1 MRSPVSRRESVLLE
15 IPVCS
20 ASVVSVSSRRSRR
33 RRSRGPTCASTS
45 GIARL
50 GHAATLPAF
59 PGNGNEPFP
68 RRRSRWTLKRMDT
81 EPETYE
87 VAIVGGGA
95 AGLSAALVLGRAR
108 RRVIVIDAGQP
119 RNAPAAHM
127 QGFLSRDGT
136 PPSELLAAGR
146 AEVAPL
152 RRRTDR
158 GPRRRRPRRASRCA
172 CDSGRVVDAGQVLLA
187 TGAGDVLPVGIEGA
201 RERWGRDFLH
211 CPYCHGWEVRDR
223 PVGVLG
229 TGPGSVEHAHLLRQ
243 WTDDV
248 TLFTHTTTVTDAERA
263 ALAARGIA
271 VVDGTVERLVIDD
284 DRLQAVQLADGRTVA
299 REAIFIRPALRANLD
314 NPAVLLGCELREDGL
329 VHTGPDGR
337 TSVPGVWA
345 AGNATNP
352 RAQVITAA
360 GEGSA
365 VAIAI
370 NTELVRADIAAA
382 DRTAPAVAAA

>member
-1 MRSPVSRRESVLLE
+1 M
-15 IPVCS
+15 
-20 ASVVSVSSRRSRR
+20 
-33 RRSRGPTCASTS
+33 
-45 GIARL
+45 
-50 GHAATLPAF
+50 
-59 PGNGNEPFP
+59 
-68 RRRSRWTLKRMDT
+68 LKDMNAGR
-81 EPETYE
+81 EPELYE
-87 VAIVGGGA
+87 VAIIGGGP

-108 RRVIVIDAGQP
+108 RRVIVIDAGRP

-136 PPSELLAAGR
+136 PPSELLDLGR
-146 AEVAPL
+146 AEVL
-152 RRRTDR
+152 HYGVELVTD
-158 GPRRRRPRRASRCA
+158 
-172 CDSGRVVDAGQVLLA
+172 RVVDALGAFTLSMLSGRVIETRHVLLA

-201 RERWGRDFLH
+201 WERWGRDFLH

-229 TGPGSVEHAHLLRQ
+229 SVEHAHLLRQ

-248 TLFTHTTTVTDAERA
+248 TLFTHTTTVTDNERA

-271 VVDGTVERLVIDD
+271 VVDGTVDRLVVEDD
-284 DRLQAVQLADGRTVA
+284 QLRAVQLAGGRTVE
-299 REAIFIRPALRANLD
+299 REALFMRPALRANLD

-329 VHTGPDGR
+329 VHTGPEGR

-360 GEGSA
+360 GEGSVA
-365 VAIAI
+365 AIAI
-370 NTELVRADIAAA
+370 NTELVLNDIAAA
-382 DRTAPAVAAA
+382 ERTLAAA

>member
-1 MRSPVSRRESVLLE
+1 
-15 IPVCS
+15 
-20 ASVVSVSSRRSRR
+20 
-33 RRSRGPTCASTS
+33 
-45 GIARL
+45 
-50 GHAATLPAF
+50 
-59 PGNGNEPFP
+59 
-68 RRRSRWTLKRMDT
+68 
-81 EPETYE
+81 
-87 VAIVGGGA
+87 
-95 AGLSAALVLGRAR
+95 
-108 RRVIVIDAGQP
+108 VIVIDAGRP

-127 QGFLSRDGT
+127 HGFLSRDGM
-136 PPSELLAAGR
+136 PPDELLAAGR
-146 AEVAPL
+146 AEIRRYGVELIEDRVVDALAGVVL
-152 RRRTDR
+152 RLD
-158 GPRRRRPRRASRCA
+158 G
-172 CDSGRVVDAGQVLLA
+172 GRVVEAGQVLLA
-187 TGAGDVLPVGIEGA
+187 TGADDVLPVRVEGT

-229 TGPGSVEHAHLLRQ
+229 TGPGSVEYAHLLRR
-243 WTDDV
+243 WTSDV
-248 TLFTHTTTVTDAERA
+248 TLFTHTATAGEAERA
-263 ALAARGIA
+263 SLAARGIA
-271 VVDGTVERLVIDD
+271 VVDGIVERLVIED
-284 DRLQAVQLADGRTVA
+284 DRLQGVQLTGGRTVA

-337 TSVPGVWA
+337 SSVPGVWA

-382 DRTAPAVAAA
+382 SPAAPAAAAA